1 MRGVGREG
9 VMCKGV
15 SEDVGR
21 AVRMDV
27 MLGVGDVKVMFES
40 TDAREPLLLV
50 QPALTTDT
58 GKELCRLCIDIF
70 GFMVTV

>member
-9 VMCKGV
+9 VTCEGVTCEGV

-21 AVRMDV
+21 GMLMDV

-40 TDAREPLLLV
+40 TDAREPLLLPV
-50 QPALTTDT
+50 QPALSTDT
-58 GKELCRLCIDIF
+58 GKELCRLCKGI
-70 GFMVTV
+70 